1 MSEVSNT
8 NQSTGEID
16 LLGLFLKMISAIGKM
31 FSALGRFI
39 MISIVFMIRRWIPLG
54 LSIIVGIVLTYL
66 VKVTSGPVYSS
77 DMVLK
82 TNAIEAADMISYIN
96 RLHTYCREENRPA
109 LAEALSLDPVSV
121 KKIGDISSHWI
132 IDKNH
137 DKVPD
142 MVDYLDNHDIY
153 DTNNVRMDDRFDILV
168 KVKSPQ
174 ELPSIR
180 NGLISFINKDSLFQ
194 HRNRVRLM
202 QNQEM
207 VSRLDYDIIQ
217 LDSLQ
222 KIKYFEETKN
232 LQPKTGGQ
240 IVFLQEQKTQLVY
253 TDIYDLYKRKQALD
267 AERTLYKDIVTV
279 LSDFAIPAK
288 RDNGLVHYGLIIIPL
303 IFLLTVI
310 FLILRTNRKK
320 IRKAFEKY

>member
-8 NQSTGEID
+8 NQSAGEID
-16 LLGLFLKMISAIGKM
+16 LLGLFLKMINAIGKM
-31 FSALGRFI
+31 FCALGRFI
-39 MISIVFMIRRWIPLG
+39 MISIVFMIRKWIPLC
-54 LSIIVGIVLTYL
+54 LSIILGIALTYL
-66 VKVTSGPVYSS
+66 IKVTSGPVYSS
-77 DMVLK
+77 DLVLK
-82 TNAIEAADMISYIN
+82 TNTIAAADMISYIN

-109 LAEALSLDPVSV
+109 LAEALSLDPSSV

-137 DKVPD
+137 DNVPD
-142 MVDYLDNHDIY
+142 MVDYHDNHNIY
-153 DTNNVRMDDRFDILV
+153 DTNNVRMSDRFDIFV

-174 ELPSIR
+174 EFPSIR

-207 VSRLDYDIIQ
+207 VSRLRYDIIQ

-253 TDIYDLYKRKQALD
+253 TDIYDLYSRKQVLD

-288 RDNGLVHYGLIIIPL
+288 RNNGLVHYGHIIIPS

>member
-1 MSEVSNT
+1 
-8 NQSTGEID
+8 
-16 LLGLFLKMISAIGKM
+16 
-31 FSALGRFI
+31 
-39 MISIVFMIRRWIPLG
+39 
-54 LSIIVGIVLTYL
+54 
-66 VKVTSGPVYSS
+66 
-77 DMVLK
+77 
-82 TNAIEAADMISYIN
+82 
-96 RLHTYCREENRPA
+96 
-109 LAEALSLDPVSV
+109 
-121 KKIGDISSHWI
+121 
-132 IDKNH
+132 
-137 DKVPD
+137 
-142 MVDYLDNHDIY
+142 
-153 DTNNVRMDDRFDILV
+153 
-168 KVKSPQ
+168 
-174 ELPSIR
+174 
-180 NGLISFINKDSLFQ
+180 
-194 HRNRVRLM
+194 M

-253 TDIYDLYKRKQALD
+253 TDIYDLYSRKQALD

>member
-1 MSEVSNT
+1 
-8 NQSTGEID
+8 
-16 LLGLFLKMISAIGKM
+16 MISAIGKM

-77 DMVLK
+77 DIVLK
-82 TNAIEAADMISYIN
+82 TNAIDAADMISYIN

-202 QNQEM
+202 Q
-207 VSRLDYDIIQ
+207 
-217 LDSLQ
+217 
-222 KIKYFEETKN
+222 KK
-232 LQPKTGGQ
+232 
-240 IVFLQEQKTQLVY
+240 QKTSSLKPE
-253 TDIYDLYKRKQALD
+253 DR
-267 AERTLYKDIVTV
+267 
-279 LSDFAIPAK
+279 
-288 RDNGLVHYGLIIIPL
+288 
-303 IFLLTVI
+303 
-310 FLILRTNRKK
+310 
-320 IRKAFEKY
+320 